1 MIISDKRN
9 LSLPEDFPEG
19 EFLEREF
26 PERDY
31 KNKSDACMNLQASLF
46 VYESFCPYRALLYLP
61 IIPGRCPGL
70 GASALSG
77 RTGTIPLIFR
87 AYGDN

>member
-46 VYESFCPYRALLYLP
+46 VLLFYILF
-61 IIPGRCPGL
+61 ISL
-70 GASALSG
+70 GQ
-77 RTGTIPLIFR
+77 RNFVFMR
-87 AYGDN
+87 

>member
-31 KNKSDACMNLQASLF
+31 KNKSEACMNLQASLF
-46 VYESFCPYRALLYLP
+46 VYESFCPCRATNLRHDY
-61 IIPGRCPGL
+61 PGRCPGL

-77 RTGTIPLIFR
+77 RVGHT
-87 AYGDN
+87 

>member
-1 MIISDKRN
+1 MITSDKRN

-46 VYESFCPYRALLYLP
+46 VYESFCPYRATNLRHDY
-61 IIPGRCPGL
+61 PGRCPGL

-77 RTGTIPLIFR
+77 RKGTGWVVTFIL
-87 AYGDN
+87 

>member
-46 VYESFCPYRALLYLP
+46 V
-61 IIPGRCPGL
+61 
-70 GASALSG
+70 
-77 RTGTIPLIFR
+77 
-87 AYGDN
+87 

>member
-19 EFLEREF
+19 
-26 PERDY
+26 DY

-46 VYESFCPYRALLYLP
+46 LV
-61 IIPGRCPGL
+61 
-70 GASALSG
+70 
-77 RTGTIPLIFR
+77 
-87 AYGDN
+87 